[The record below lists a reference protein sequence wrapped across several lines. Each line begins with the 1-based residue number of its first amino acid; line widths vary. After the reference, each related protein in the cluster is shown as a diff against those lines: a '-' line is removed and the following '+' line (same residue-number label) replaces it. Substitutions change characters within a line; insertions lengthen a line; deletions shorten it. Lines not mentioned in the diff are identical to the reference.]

1 MKGIDISKLDGNPIK
16 QWIKAYDVR
25 TDRMYTVGVM
35 VGCRLEGENGE
46 KLFNA
51 DYAICHSEY
60 DMFDP
65 EMAVKIAYGR
75 ARAARPNRAKRNVV
89 RRDCGWEGSKVD
101 IREEF
106 SKFIERCQ
114 TYYKDC
120 RPTAKASAFYC
131 ASSED

>member
-16 QWIKAYDVR
+16 QWIRAYDSR
-25 TDRMYTVGVM
+25 TDRNYIVGVM
-35 VGCRLEGENGE
+35 VGCCLDGENGE

-51 DYAICHSEY
+51 DYALCNGEY
-60 DMFDP
+60 DAFDP
-65 EMAVKIAYGR
+65 DMAIKIAYGR
-75 ARAARPNRAKRNVV
+75 ARSARPNRAKQNVV
-89 RRDCGWEGSKVD
+89 RRDCGWKGSGVD

-120 RPTAKASAFYC
+120 RPTGKANAFYC
-131 ASSED
+131 IKTEK